1 MNLSPLKNKGF
12 EILTLDEVEFAS
24 RKIERDGMPLEF
36 NVYSDGALELVEYF
50 QEAMEDIISLGDVNS
65 PEQAIYVFDV
75 INSINTTG
83 KHKIER
89 NEK

>member
-12 EILTLDEVEFAS
+12 EILTLDEVAFAS

-83 KHKIER
+83 KHEIE
-89 NEK
+89 KGK

>member
-83 KHKIER
+83 KHEIE
-89 NEK
+89 EGK

>member
-12 EILTLDEVEFAS
+12 EILILDEVEFAS

-83 KHKIER
+83 KHEIE
-89 NEK
+89 EGK

>member
-50 QEAMEDIISLGDVNS
+50 QEAMEDIIFLGDVNS

-83 KHKIER
+83 KHEIK
-89 NEK
+89 KGK

>member
-12 EILTLDEVEFAS
+12 EILTLEEVEFAS

-83 KHKIER
+83 KHEIE
-89 NEK
+89 KGK

>member
-50 QEAMEDIISLGDVNS
+50 QEAMETL
-65 PEQAIYVFDV
+65 FL
-75 INSINTTG
+75 
-83 KHKIER
+83 
-89 NEK
+89 

>member
-1 MNLSPLKNKGF
+1 MNLYPLKNKGF

-83 KHKIER
+83 KHEIE
-89 NEK
+89 EGK

>member
-12 EILTLDEVEFAS
+12 EILILDEVEFAS

-50 QEAMEDIISLGDVNS
+50 QEEMEDIIFLGDVNS

-83 KHKIER
+83 KHEIE
-89 NEK
+89 KGK

>member
-1 MNLSPLKNKGF
+1 MNLSTLKNKGF
-12 EILTLDEVEFAS
+12 EILILEEVEFAS

-83 KHKIER
+83 KHQIE
-89 NEK
+89 KGK

>member
-1 MNLSPLKNKGF
+1 MNLAPLTNKGF
-12 EILTLDEVEFAS
+12 NILTDEGDVYAS

-50 QEAMEDIISLGDVNS
+50 QEAMEDIISLGEVNS

-83 KHKIER
+83 KHEIE
-89 NEK
+89 KGK

>member
-12 EILTLDEVEFAS
+12 EILILDEVEFAS

-50 QEAMEDIISLGDVNS
+50 QEAMEDIIFLGDVNS

-83 KHKIER
+83 KHEIE
-89 NEK
+89 KGK

>member
-83 KHKIER
+83 KHEIE
-89 NEK
+89 EG

>member
-12 EILTLDEVEFAS
+12 EILTLEEVEFAS

-83 KHKIER
+83 KHEIE
-89 NEK
+89 EGK

>member
-83 KHKIER
+83 KHEIE
-89 NEK
+89 KGK

>member
-50 QEAMEDIISLGDVNS
+50 QEAMEDIIFLGDVNS

-83 KHKIER
+83 KHEIE
-89 NEK
+89 KGK